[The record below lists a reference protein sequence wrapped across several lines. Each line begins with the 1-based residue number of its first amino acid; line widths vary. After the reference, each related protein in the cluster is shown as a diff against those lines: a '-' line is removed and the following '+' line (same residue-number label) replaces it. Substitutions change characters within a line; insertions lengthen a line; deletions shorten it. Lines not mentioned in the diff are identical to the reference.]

1 MRAWHE
7 AVAVIGD
14 LVPGGVPVLGAGLL
28 LLTTIGSF
36 LWYFWPDWLPG
47 RGRRG
52 GGRLRAGRS
61 GARRRWW
68 RFGGWRLG
76 FSGLRLRWARWRL
89 RWRLRWWRR
98 RRPAE
103 PAADLPADQLPDLP
117 AATLVLSADDLAGQG
132 RYKEAVRERL
142 RAIVRE
148 LLERKVFDYRPGW
161 TVIELAAIAGQA
173 RPAIA
178 VPLAGA
184 SEIFS
189 GIWYGNRPAT
199 AADDAA
205 MRGYAGQVRTGVVEP
220 AAEPGVGPVAGPA
233 GEPVAGPAAGP
244 VGR

>member
-1 MRAWHE
+1 
-7 AVAVIGD
+7 
-14 LVPGGVPVLGAGLL
+14 VPVLGAGLL

-52 GGRLRAGRS
+52 GGRSGAGRS

-76 FSGLRLRWARWRL
+76 LSGLRLRWARWRL
-89 RWRLRWWRR
+89 RLRRRLRLRWRLRWRR

-103 PAADLPADQLPDLP
+103 PGADLPADQLPDLP
-117 AATLVLSADDLAGQG
+117 AATLVLSADGLAAQG

-148 LLERKVFDYRPGW
+148 LLERRVLDYRPGW
-161 TVIELAAIAGQA
+161 TVTELATIAGRA

-178 VPLAGA
+178 APLAGA
-184 SEIFS
+184 SEVFS

-199 AADDAA
+199 DADDAA
-205 MRGYAGQVRTGVVEP
+205 MRGYAGQVRTGVAEP
-220 AAEPGVGPVAGPA
+220 VAGSAAEPVAGSAVWSAAEPVAGPA
-233 GEPVAGPAAGP
+233 GGP